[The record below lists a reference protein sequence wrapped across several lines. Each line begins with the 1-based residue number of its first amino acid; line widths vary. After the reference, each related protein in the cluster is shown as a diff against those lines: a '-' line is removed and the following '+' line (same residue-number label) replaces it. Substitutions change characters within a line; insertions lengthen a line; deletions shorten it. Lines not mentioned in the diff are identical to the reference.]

1 MKTEKAW
8 VRPFAFASFHDRSG
22 PFATKGRMVQKVQCK
37 APSWMVK
44 EWDRLQNKSTLTSQ
58 ARFGRPSA

>member
-1 MKTEKAW
+1 MKTEKAC
-8 VRPFAFASFHDRSG
+8 VRPFAFASFHRNG
-22 PFATKGRMVQKVQCK
+22 PFATKGRIVQKVQK

-44 EWDRLQNKSTLTSQ
+44 EWDRLQNKATLTSQ

>member
-8 VRPFAFASFHDRSG
+8 VRPFAFASFHRSG
-22 PFATKGRMVQKVQCK
+22 PFAMVQKVQK

-44 EWDRLQNKSTLTSQ
+44 EWDGLQNKATLTSQ